1 MKYFNLYYKES
12 KINKYPLTQEEL
24 NEVFKMNKDI
34 IKNDSILNT
43 SEIIPLNK
51 IRIVKTIMI

>member
-24 NEVFKMNKDI
+24 EEVFNMNKDI
-34 IKNDSILNT
+34 IKNDLLLNT
-43 SEIIPLNK
+43 SETIPLNK
-51 IRIVKTIMI
+51 VRIVKTIMI